1 MNLKTKD
8 LTIISM
14 FAALTAIGA
23 FIKIPLPV
31 VPITLQYFIC
41 ALGALLLGAKKGA
54 LAQILYVAVGLIGI
68 PIFTKGGGPQYI
80 LEPSF
85 GYLIGFIAGA
95 YVIGK
100 CSEKIKTLTFKNV
113 FISCLLGLLIVYL
126 FGCIHMYVLFNFY
139 LGKAMNVWNIVK
151 IGILAFIGS
160 DLLSTLMISIVAVR
174 VVPLLKKLGYID

>member
-1 MNLKTKD
+1 MNLKTRD
-8 LTIISM
+8 LTLIAM

-31 VPITLQYFIC
+31 VPITLQYFFC

-54 LAQILYVAVGLIGI
+54 LAQMLYVAVGLIGI
-68 PIFTKGGGPQYI
+68 PVFTKGGGPQYV

-100 CSEKIKTLTFKNV
+100 CSENIKTLTVKNV
-113 FISCLLGLLIVYL
+113 FISCLLGLLIVYI
-126 FGCIHMYVLFNFY
+126 FGCAYMYILFNFY
-139 LGKAMNVWNIVK
+139 VGKAMNVWSIVK
-151 IGILAFIGS
+151 IGVLAFIGS
-160 DLLSTLMISIVAVR
+160 DLLATLMISIVAVR
-174 VVPLLKKLGYID
+174 VVPLLRKLGYVV